1 MFAKVL
7 HGVRL
12 LFSTPAFFY
21 SPMWVKKYIIEFS
34 VIMVLES
41 STDFDRLLIT
51 SLNFAALNVARKKQC
66 HAFGNVM
73 TMVVT

>member
-1 MFAKVL
+1 MLAKVI

-12 LFSTPAFFY
+12 LFSTLAFFY

-41 STDFDRLLIT
+41 STDFDRILIT
-51 SLNFAALNVARKKQC
+51 SLNFAALNVAPKTS
-66 HAFGNVM
+66 AMLFEM
-73 TMVVT
+73 